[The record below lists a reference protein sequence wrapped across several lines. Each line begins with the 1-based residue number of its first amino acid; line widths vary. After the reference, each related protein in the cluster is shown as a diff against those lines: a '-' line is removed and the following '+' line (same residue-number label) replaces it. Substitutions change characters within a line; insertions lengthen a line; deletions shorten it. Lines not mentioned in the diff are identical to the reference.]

1 MCGSDLDVPLTQE
14 GFEQAKK
21 LASHFK
27 DKKIN
32 KIYCSDLDRSY
43 STAKILADFL
53 KVDLIA
59 SPLLRE
65 LKIGDWAGQDRILEK
80 WRNYYLSEK
89 KKGIPREEIRIPNGE
104 NSWDHQKR
112 IKKFL
117 ENIIKEEGEII
128 IVAHSGTNK
137 VFIGTINNVD
147 PDDFYTI
154 KQDNTCVNELV
165 FNGSWKV
172 LSLNN
177 ISHLN

>member
-1 MCGSDLDVPLTQE
+1 M
-14 GFEQAKK
+14 
-21 LASHFK
+21 
-27 DKKIN
+27 
-32 KIYCSDLDRSY
+32 
-43 STAKILADFL
+43 
-53 KVDLIA
+53 
-59 SPLLRE
+59 RE